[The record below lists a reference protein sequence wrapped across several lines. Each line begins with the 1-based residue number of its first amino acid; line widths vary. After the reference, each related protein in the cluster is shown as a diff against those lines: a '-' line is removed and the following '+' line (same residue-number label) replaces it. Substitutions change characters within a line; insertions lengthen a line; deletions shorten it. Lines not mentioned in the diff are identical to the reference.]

1 MKWCVHEK
9 IIERKEEEAGK
20 EEENEGGEVSG
31 RRLRALRKL
40 ASPFRAEPPDGK
52 HDMTPSESPFLPPMI
67 TSLPPRYATI
77 SDFVHF
83 FSFFKH

>member
-9 IIERKEEEAGK
+9 IIERKEEEQEAGK

-31 RRLRALRKL
+31 RRAPPKL
-40 ASPFRAEPPDGK
+40 ASAFRAEPPDGK
-52 HDMTPSESPFLPPMI
+52 HDMTPSESPCLPPMI